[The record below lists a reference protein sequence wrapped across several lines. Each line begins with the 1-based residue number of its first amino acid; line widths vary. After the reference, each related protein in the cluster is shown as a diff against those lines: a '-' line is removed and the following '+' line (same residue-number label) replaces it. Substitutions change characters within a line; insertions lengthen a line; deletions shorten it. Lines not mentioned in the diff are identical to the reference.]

1 MSSHWQASRNELRHG
16 WLPLVTATVGSGT
29 GAAALLLYTLGVFV
43 APLQAEFGWSRGQ
56 ITSSILYCSLGL
68 MTAGPVLGWLVDHW
82 GERRVALGSIPLF
95 ALTVWAL
102 GRNEGTLFLFYAC
115 FFLASSLGAGTTP
128 ILYTRAVAARFDHAR
143 GLALGITLA
152 GPGAAAMLLPA
163 FISGAIEAGGWRHA
177 YTVLAGIALC
187 AWPLAWLGLA
197 GRRRSNQDNDAAAGG
212 VAPGVALR
220 SRVYW
225 TVALCFMAA
234 SAAAGAIV
242 VHLVP
247 MLLDAGVAATRA
259 ASIASLVGV
268 GVLLGRLVIGW
279 LVDHLFAPYV
289 GAAVFAVAGAGCG
302 LLFLGDAG
310 TAPLAAFLIGFA
322 LGAEI
327 DLVAYLV
334 SRYFGLR
341 HYGLLYSV
349 VYAGVWL
356 GIASGPAVAGRL
368 FDAYGNYQL
377 ALQIITGLFLFACF
391 ASLSMPRF
399 PTAARI
405 PAEN

>member
-1 MSSHWQASRNELRHG
+1 MAGQLHATKAEMRAN
-16 WLPLVTATVGSGT
+16 WLPLLTATVGSGT
-29 GAAALLLYTLGVFV
+29 GAAALLLYSLGVFV
-43 APLQAEFGWSRGQ
+43 APLQAEFGWTRGQ
-56 ITSSILYCSLGL
+56 ITSAILYCSFGL
-68 MTAGPVLGWLVDHW
+68 MLAAPVLGWLVDRV
-82 GERRVALGSIPLF
+82 GERLVALGSIPLF
-95 ALTVWAL
+95 AGAVWAL
-102 GRNEGTLFLFYAC
+102 GRNDGALALFYGC
-115 FFLASSLGAGTTP
+115 FFLASSLGSGTTP

-152 GPGAAAMLLPA
+152 GPGAAAMLLPS
-163 FISGAIEAGGWRHA
+163 FVGSTIEAGGWRHA
-177 YTVLAGIALC
+177 YTVLAVVALC

-197 GRRRSNQDNDAAAGG
+197 GNRGVRRDSAGDAEG
-212 VAPGVALR
+212 VAPARALR

-234 SAAAGAIV
+234 SAAAGAVV

-247 MLLDAGVAATRA
+247 MLRDAGVAATKA

-279 LVDHLFAPYV
+279 LIDHLFAPHV
-289 GAAVFAVAGAGCG
+289 AAAVFAVAGAGCG
-302 LLFLGDAG
+302 LLFQGDPG

-341 HYGLLYSV
+341 HYGFLYSV
-349 VYAGVWL
+349 IYAGVWL
-356 GIASGPAVAGRL
+356 GIAGGPAIAGRL

-377 ALQIITGLFLFACF
+377 ALQLIAGLFLFACA
-391 ASLSMPRF
+391 ASLTLPRF
-399 PTAARI
+399 ALPSAAGR
-405 PAEN
+405 

>member
-1 MSSHWQASRNELRHG
+1 MSSHWQSSRNELRNG
-16 WLPLVTATVGSGT
+16 WLPLVTATLGSGA

-68 MTAGPVLGWLVDHW
+68 ITAGPVLGWLVDHW
-82 GERRVALGSIPLF
+82 GERRVALASIPLF
-95 ALTVWAL
+95 AATVWAL
-102 GRNEGTLFLFYAC
+102 GLNDGALFLFYAC

-128 ILYTRAVAARFDHAR
+128 ILYTRVVAARFDHAR

-163 FISGAIEAGGWRHA
+163 FIGGAIEAGGWRHA

-197 GRRRSNQDNDAAAGG
+197 RDQTSRPETAAGATG
-212 VAPGVALR
+212 VAPAVAFR

-225 TVALCFMAA
+225 TVLVCFMAA

-247 MLLDAGVAATRA
+247 MLRDAGVPAAKA

-279 LVDHLFAPYV
+279 LVDHVFAPRV
-289 GAAVFAVAGAGCG
+289 GAAVFAVAAVGCG
-302 LLFLGDAG
+302 LLFLGDAA

-368 FDAYGNYQL
+368 FDAHGNYQL
-377 ALQIITGLFLFACF
+377 ALQLITGLFVFACA
-391 ASLSMPRF
+391 ASISLPRF
-399 PTAARI
+399 ETLR
-405 PAEN
+405 AEPR